1 MFNINKYVD
10 IERKALESTY
20 SDLVTVTRNE
30 NMKEGNITKNKRVEI
45 LKDEPCALS
54 ISNSSNISPK
64 VENTNETTE
73 IEGNYVLFI
82 SKKINKGDKLSITRK
97 NGEDVIAIAGKPSF
111 HTTHYEVSVLVR
123 ERA

>member
-1 MFNINKYVD
+1 MFNINKLVD
-10 IERKALESTY
+10 IERKALETTY
-20 SDLVTVTRNE
+20 CDTVTVTRNE
-30 NMKEGNITKNKRVEI
+30 EITEGNITKNKKIEV

-54 ISNSSNISPK
+54 ITNNISPK
-64 VENTNETTE
+64 VEDTNGTTE
-73 IEGNYVLFI
+73 LKGNYVLFI